1 MKHALGFVAC
11 ASAIALLGCKRQQ
24 SFSELEPGFE
34 RMMQQPRVDP
44 FEPSKFFA
52 DGRAMRPVPVGTIP
66 IERKIV
72 DAKVSSGID
81 QGLYVERLPIPVD
94 RAFVALGRERFE
106 IFCAPC
112 HGFSGDAESVVADF
126 MELRR
131 PPSLHEVRL
140 RAYPPGRLY
149 HVVTVGYGLMPSY
162 ATVLSDEER
171 WSVVAYVRALQLG
184 RNVRAAS
191 LPREVRAQ
199 LEKEPP

>member
-1 MKHALGFVAC
+1 MSAVA
-11 ASAIALLGCKRQQ
+11 APGCKRQQ
-24 SFSELEPGFE
+24 SFSELEPSFE

-44 FEPSKFFA
+44 FERSKFFA
-52 DGRAMRPVPVGTIP
+52 DGRAMRPVPAGTIP
-66 IERKIV
+66 TERKIV
-72 DAKVSSGID
+72 DAKVGSGID
-81 QGLYVERLPIPVD
+81 NGVYVERLPVPVD

-112 HGFSGDAESVVADF
+112 HGFTGDAESVVADF